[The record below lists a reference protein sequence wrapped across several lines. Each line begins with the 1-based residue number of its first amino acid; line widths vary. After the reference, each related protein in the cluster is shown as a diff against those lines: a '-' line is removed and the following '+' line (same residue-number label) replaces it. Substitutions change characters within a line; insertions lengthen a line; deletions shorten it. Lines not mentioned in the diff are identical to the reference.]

1 MMVPLFIS
9 RHVMTSP
16 SREVWVVM
24 VRMEVPQDTLLLAAA
39 FRYGPQLPFLMLQR
53 GGWANWIKLLSH
65 RATPLM
71 VVKFHLVSEVVPVTT
86 QVQLASVP
94 GQTGLE
100 VSQEKFWAHT
110 VGHEVIIV
118 SRGRGR
124 GHCKQGEGQGGVRPL
139 PCPST
144 CL

>member
-1 MMVPLFIS
+1 M
-9 RHVMTSP
+9 
-16 SREVWVVM
+16 VM
-24 VRMEVPQDTLLLAAA
+24 VRVKVLQDTLLLAAA
-39 FRYGPQLPFLMLQR
+39 LRYNPQLPFFMLHR

-71 VVKFHLVSEVVPVTT
+71 AVKFHLVSEVVPVTT
-86 QVQLASVP
+86 QVQLTTVP
-94 GQTGLE
+94 GQRGLE
-100 VSQEKFWAHT
+100 VSQEKDWAHA
-110 VGHEVIIV
+110 VGQEVIIV

-144 CL
+144 YLQ